1 MGRSAGKPAPRP
13 LPPTLEVLALN
24 NHEFQM
30 LPLDK
35 IKHLFNAS
43 EREQLAKYGNWA
55 KSLEQGYTNPNTERQ
70 EHFVSVCRGVNEPKT
85 DFEFLW
91 LRYRAAIE
99 TENRIARL
107 EGLLSSAKHEA
118 NGLRKSLFE
127 QIEKSKSESQNQE
140 ALIKKLQNTLTSY
153 ERKLGLIEPPKPA
166 VTAETG
172 TREICPNCCG
182 DGGASGQCY
191 KCGGSGWVFV

>member
-1 MGRSAGKPAPRP
+1 MI
-13 LPPTLEVLALN
+13 
-24 NHEFQM
+24 NHEFQL

-43 EREQLAKYGNWA
+43 ERGQLAKYGSWA
-55 KSLEQGYTNPNTERQ
+55 KSLEQGYTTPTTERQ
-70 EHFVSVCRGVNEPKT
+70 EHFVSVCRGINDPET

-91 LRYRAAIE
+91 LRYRAAID
-99 TENRIARL
+99 TGNRIAEL
-107 EGLLSSAKHEA
+107 EGQLSSSKREA

-127 QIEKSKSESQNQE
+127 QIEKSKSESLNQE
-140 ALIKKLQNTLTSY
+140 TLIKKLQNTLTSY
-153 ERKLGLIEPPKPA
+153 ERRLGLTEPPKPA
-166 VTAETG
+166 VTPETG

-182 DGGASGQCY
+182 ASEQCY